1 MKLGTVGERD
11 AQKHLEKKGFK
22 FIDRN
27 FLTRW
32 GELDLIM
39 ESSDGTV
46 VFVEVKSRVRT
57 EVGSPLEQI
66 DQDKMSHLKR
76 AIEMYLHQRGWGE
89 RPARLDALGIT
100 YEGTGGEM
108 RAVKFEHVVDLT
120 GW

>member
-1 MKLGTVGERD
+1 VKLGPAGERD
-11 AQKHLEKKGFK
+11 AQKHLEKKGYK

-32 GELDLIM
+32 GEVDLIM

-57 EVGSPLEQI
+57 QVGSPLEQI

-76 AIEMYLHQRGWGE
+76 AIEVYLHQRGWDE
-89 RPARLDALGIT
+89 RQARLDAVGIT
-100 YEGTGGEM
+100 YELLGDGM
-108 RAVKFEHVVDLT
+108 AAVKFEHVEDLT

>member
-1 MKLGTVGERD
+1 MRLGTVGERD
-11 AQKHLEKKGFK
+11 AQKYLEKKGFK

-32 GELDLIM
+32 GELDLVM
-39 ESSDGTV
+39 EAGDGTV
-46 VFVEVKSRVRT
+46 VFVEVKSRIST

-76 AIEMYLHQRGWGE
+76 AIEMYLHQRDWDE
-89 RPARLDALGIT
+89 RPARLDAVGIT
-100 YEGTGGEM
+100 YERLGDEM
-108 RAVKFEHVVDLT
+108 RPVEFEHVEDLT

>member
-1 MKLGTVGERD
+1 MKLGPAGERD
-11 AQKHLEKKGFK
+11 AQKHLEKKGYK

-32 GELDLIM
+32 GEVDLIM

-57 EVGSPLEQI
+57 QVGSPLEQI

-76 AIEMYLHQRGWGE
+76 AIEVYLHQRGWDE
-89 RPARLDALGIT
+89 RQARLDAVGIT
-100 YEGTGGEM
+100 YRWSGEEM
-108 RAVKFEHVVDLT
+108 VPVKFEHVEDLT

>member
-1 MKLGTVGERD
+1 MKLGTVGEQD
-11 AQKHLEKKGFK
+11 AQKYLEKKGYK

-27 FLTRW
+27 FSTRW

-39 ESSDGTV
+39 ESADGTV
-46 VFVEVKSRVRT
+46 VFVEVKSRMES

-76 AIEMYLHQRGWGE
+76 AIGMYLHRRGWDE
-89 RPARLDALGIT
+89 RPARLDAVGIT
-100 YEGTGGEM
+100 YRWAGDEM
-108 RAVKFEHVVDLT
+108 TAVKFEHVIDLT

>member
-1 MKLGTVGERD
+1 MKLGTAGERD
-11 AQKHLEKKGFK
+11 AQKFLEKKGYK

-32 GELDLIM
+32 GEVDLVM
-39 ESSDGTV
+39 EGAGGEV
-46 VFVEVKSRVRT
+46 VFVEVKSRIQS

-76 AIEMYLHQRGWGE
+76 AIEMYLHLRGWDE
-89 RPARLDALGIT
+89 REARLDAVGIT
-100 YEGTGGEM
+100 YRWSGDEM
-108 RAVKFEHVVDLT
+108 LAVKYEHVEDLT

>member
-1 MKLGTVGERD
+1 MRLGTVGEQH
-11 AQKHLEKKGFK
+11 AQKHLEGKGYK

-39 ESSDGTV
+39 ESGDGTV
-46 VFVEVKSRVRT
+46 VFVEVKSRIES

-76 AIEMYLHQRGWGE
+76 AIEIYLYQRGWNE
-89 RPARLDALGIT
+89 RPARLDAVGIT
-100 YEGTGGEM
+100 YEWLGDDM
-108 RAVKFEHVVDLT
+108 AVVKFEHIEDLT